1 MGLHGLRS
9 FYFLAKFFPVVF
21 ALLFFV
27 AIFRAFCETVYV
39 QCNKNISFS
48 VKLNHFIF
56 YTSTILACLLLTK
69 PSLSSPF

>member
-9 FYFLAKFFPVVF
+9 FYFLAKFLLVVF
-21 ALLFFV
+21 ALLLFV
-27 AIFRAFCETVYV
+27 CETVYV
-39 QCNKNISFS
+39 QCNKNIYFS

-56 YTSTILACLLLTK
+56 YTSTILVCLLLMK

>member
-1 MGLHGLRS
+1 MGLLGLRS
-9 FYFLAKFFPVVF
+9 FYFLAKSLLVVF

-27 AIFRAFCETVYV
+27 AVFRAFCETVYV

-48 VKLNHFIF
+48 VKLKHFIF
-56 YTSTILACLLLTK
+56 YPSTFLACLFLTK